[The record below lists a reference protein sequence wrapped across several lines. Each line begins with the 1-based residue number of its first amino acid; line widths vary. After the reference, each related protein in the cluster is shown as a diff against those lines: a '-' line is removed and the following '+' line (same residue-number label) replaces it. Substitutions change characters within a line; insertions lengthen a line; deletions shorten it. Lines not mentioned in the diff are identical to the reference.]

1 MYIKPLK
8 GKDAEKFWDAFYKSG
23 IRKEA
28 LEKAKKLLIKASILS
43 NWGFYLCCMNTNKS
57 FTGGMILRMF
67 KWRVTCGPS
76 LILLT
81 LTYKIFI
88 ILLLTIIFIK

>member
-28 LEKAKKLLIKASILS
+28 LEKVLQSINNEFSEQQQKQINKNIK
-43 NWGFYLCCMNTNKS
+43 NK
-57 FTGGMILRMF
+57 
-67 KWRVTCGPS
+67 
-76 LILLT
+76 
-81 LTYKIFI
+81 
-88 ILLLTIIFIK
+88 